1 MPSKEKNDA
10 DPPLTAVERL
20 QSLNLVSRIASE
32 SSNHLGISDR
42 TLAEFIINL
51 AERRIKSFLKEQ
63 FAREGGT
70 LYHVP
75 LLSSEDDNINTTVGG
90 GGGGGDAGAAGGNN
104 NKLRITLISSAI
116 ERDIDT
122 ISAYRDDL
130 ITNGAGDNIHPTFAA
145 RILRIVCDM
154 SPRMERLM
162 KKMEEKKRKNKR
174 KLNNNSS
181 GAGDDGVRVG
191 ELGTVMSSIAPS
203 GRRQQIEGQFPGL
216 AGRNLTGAV
225 PLEDGF
231 YEHNSNPTATTTNSN
246 TGDSST
252 NQDFN
257 VHARSRNKRRW
268 DAAGEEEG
276 DTETKIKVVPTD
288 AEQHRRPKET
298 SMRSKSNLPAWM
310 TQKQEPST
318 MEDATGRGEG
328 LQLYQIFT
336 GTVQRVLDFGVVV
349 EIHAP
354 PSSASS
360 EDKITGMVHAA
371 HVSKTRVEKPRDAG
385 VRPGQRVYV
394 KVISIG
400 NRGVAGGAGEGGLML
415 SMKDVD
421 QNSGKDL
428 MPYRTVAA
436 GGSGGGS
443 IVNNNT
449 MNNIT
454 ENTAASASA
463 AVVHP
468 GLDVSALKRRQE
480 EEEAEHIT
488 HRQMQGL
495 NDSSSRGDYYG
506 NNNNGGGGAVSGGT
520 VRRKQQLTEQELFEA
535 QQLIRSGVLPVEQY
549 PTFDGEGGLGML
561 AQETTEEETEVELA
575 EFEPAFL
582 RGQTRRSGRDLEP
595 VRIVKNPDGSLQR
608 AAMQQGTLAKERRE
622 LRQAQ
627 ANQLVDSIPK
637 DLNRPWEDPLPE
649 AGERHFAQELR
660 SINMSAF
667 DGAPEWKQKAES
679 KTLSYG
685 IISNKSIKEQR
696 ESLPIYRLKPELMRA
711 MTENQVLVVIG
722 ETGSGKT
729 TQMTQ
734 YLHELGV
741 TRNGVIGCT
750 QPRRVAAIS
759 VAKRVAEEFG
769 CTLGDEVGYTIRFD
783 DVTSQST
790 IIKYMTDGMLMREY
804 LADNDLKR
812 YAALMLD
819 EAHERTI
826 HTDVLFGLLKDL
838 CYRRPDLKLIVTSAT
853 LDAEKF
859 SSYFMECPIFTIP
872 GRTYPV
878 EILYTKE
885 PESDYLD
892 ASLITI
898 MQIHLSE
905 PAGDILLFL
914 TGQEEIDTACETLYS
929 RMKALGDLA
938 PELIIL
944 PVYSSL
950 PSEMQSRIF
959 EPAPP
964 GSRKC
969 IVATNIAEAS
979 LTIDGIYY
987 VVDPGF
993 SKQKAF
999 NAKLG
1004 MDSLVVTPISQAS
1017 ARQRAGRAGRT
1028 GPGKCYRLY
1037 TEMAYKNEMLPTNI
1051 PEIQRT
1057 NLGNVVLQLKAMGIN
1072 DLLGFD
1078 FMDPPPV
1085 ATLVGAMEG
1094 LHALGALD
1102 DEGLLTR
1109 LGRKMAEFPL
1119 EPNLSKMLL
1128 LSVDLG
1134 CSDEILTIT
1143 ALLSVENPFY
1153 RPRDKQG
1160 QADMKKAKF
1169 HQAEG
1174 DHLTLLAV
1182 YKAWEASKFSNPW
1195 CFENFVQARS
1205 MRRSQDVRKQ
1215 LVTIMD
1221 RYKLDILSA
1230 GKNYKKICMAITAG
1244 FFTNAAKKHPQEG
1257 YLTLVD
1263 QNPVYIH
1270 PSSALFN
1277 KNPEWVI
1284 YHELVL
1290 TTKEYMRNI
1299 MVIDAK
1305 WLIELAPS
1313 FYKRADPNK
1322 MTKAKRMEKIEPLF
1336 DRFNPKDAWRL
1347 SRRKG

>member
-1 MPSKEKNDA
+1 MTDNQSNKNTGNE
-10 DPPLTAVERL
+10 PNNNKKKKKQPLTPMERMEDLALTSRVSEALSPHL
-20 QSLNLVSRIASE
+20 QGLT
-32 SSNHLGISDR
+32 DK
-42 TLAEFIINL
+42 TLTEFIIHLTEVQLKQKQNVGAGGGADVIEQSQGLKARLLENGAPEIPLSLCKRLLDWVEEQSPRIKRWKKKQLDKIQQELQHQNQQNL
-51 AERRIKSFLKEQ
+51 ASSSSSSSKNN
-63 FAREGGT
+63 
-70 LYHVP
+70 P
-75 LLSSEDDNINTTVGG
+75 LQKV
-90 GGGGGDAGAAGGNN
+90 
-104 NKLRITLISSAI
+104 
-116 ERDIDT
+116 
-122 ISAYRDDL
+122 
-130 ITNGAGDNIHPTFAA
+130 
-145 RILRIVCDM
+145 
-154 SPRMERLM
+154 
-162 KKMEEKKRKNKR
+162 
-174 KLNNNSS
+174 
-181 GAGDDGVRVG
+181 
-191 ELGTVMSSIAPS
+191 
-203 GRRQQIEGQFPGL
+203 FPGL
-216 AGRNLTGAV
+216 ARPNLPHSVDLGS
-225 PLEDGF
+225 DF
-231 YEHNSNPTATTTNSN
+231 YERSNTQNTKTTTTTTSN
-246 TGDSST
+246 NTTSHHPESS
-252 NQDFN
+252 
-257 VHARSRNKRRW
+257 KR
-268 DAAGEEEG
+268 
-276 DTETKIKVVPTD
+276 KV
-288 AEQHRRPKET
+288 
-298 SMRSKSNLPAWM
+298 SNIPAWM
-310 TQKQEPST
+310 DTPEFNNNNTKRSKPSLEPYTITQ
-318 MEDATGRGEG
+318 GRVEK
-328 LQLYQIFT
+328 T
-336 GTVQRVLDFGVVV
+336 LDFGVVV
-349 EIHAP
+349 
-354 PSSASS
+354 SLM
-360 EDKITGMVHAA
+360 DF
-371 HVSKTRVEKPRDAG
+371 
-385 VRPGQRVYV
+385 PG
-394 KVISIG
+394 KE
-400 NRGVAGGAGEGGLML
+400 GVAYKSQLPANYTKGDFRKNQSIWVKIL
-415 SMKDVD
+415 SVTPQKIVVSIKDVD
-421 QNSGKDL
+421 QKTGHDL
-428 MPYRTVAA
+428 MPHRNRAA
-436 GGSGGGS
+436 QDLDHPSHPRGSRPAADDNHS
-443 IVNNNT
+443 SSST
-449 MNNIT
+449 TSLMKPPLSLST
-454 ENTAASASA
+454 AANTAATE
-463 AVVHP
+463 VIHP
-468 GLDVSALKRRQE
+468 GLDVARLRQQTQEDMISSQRRS
-480 EEEAEHIT
+480 T
-488 HRQMQGL
+488 
-495 NDSSSRGDYYG
+495 
-506 NNNNGGGGAVSGGT
+506 
-520 VRRKQQLTEQELFEA
+520 KQPLTEHELYEA

-549 PTFDGEGGLGML
+549 PTYDPNLGML
-561 AQETTEEETEVELA
+561 AVEETEEETEVELA
-575 EFEPAFL
+575 DCEPAFL
-582 RGQTRRSGRDLEP
+582 RGQTKKSLHHSAALEP
-595 VRIVKNPDGSLQR
+595 IKIVKNPDGSLQR
-608 AAMQQGTLAKERRE
+608 AALQQANMAKERRE

-627 ANQLVDSIPK
+627 ANQLIDSIPK

-660 SINMSAF
+660 SINLMSTAM
-667 DGAPEWKQKAES
+667 DGAPEWKQKAEN

-696 ESLPIYRLKPELMRA
+696 ESLPIYKLKKELMQA
-711 MTENQVLVVIG
+711 IATNQMLVVIG

-734 YLHELGV
+734 YMIELGL
-741 TRNGVIGCT
+741 TKKKGTMIGCT
-750 QPRRVAAIS
+750 QPRRVAAVS
-759 VAKRVAEEFG
+759 VAKRVAEEYG
-769 CTLGDEVGYTIRFD
+769 CALGEQVGYSIRFE
-783 DVTSQST
+783 DVTSPDT

-819 EAHERTI
+819 EAHERTVA
-826 HTDVLFGLLKDL
+826 TDVLFGLLKDL
-838 CYRRPDLKLIVTSAT
+838 CRRRPDLKIIVTSAT

-859 SSYFMECPIFTIP
+859 STYFFQSPIFTIP
-872 GRTYPV
+872 GRTFPV

-892 ASLITI
+892 AAMITV

-905 PAGDILLFL
+905 PAGDILVFL
-914 TGQEEIDTACETLYS
+914 TGQEEIDTCCETLYT
-929 RMKALGDLA
+929 RMQALGALA

-944 PVYSSL
+944 PVYSAL

-959 EPAPP
+959 EPAPK

-999 NAKLG
+999 NPKLG

-1037 TEMAYKNEMLPTNI
+1037 TEHAFKTEMLPTNI

-1085 ATLVGAMEG
+1085 ATLVGALES

-1119 EPNLSKMLL
+1119 EPNLSKMLI

-1143 ALLSVENPFY
+1143 AMLSVENPFY
-1153 RPRDKQG
+1153 RPKDRQA
-1160 QADMKKAKF
+1160 QADMRKAKF

-1182 YKAWEASKFSNPW
+1182 YKGWEASRFSNPW

-1205 MRRSQDVRKQ
+1205 MKRAQDVRKQ

-1221 RYKLDILSA
+1221 RYRLLLISA
-1230 GKNYKKICMAITAG
+1230 GKNYKVICKAITAG
-1244 FFTNAAKKHPQEG
+1244 FFTNAAKKDPQEG
-1257 YLTLVD
+1257 YRTLVD

-1277 KNPEWVI
+1277 KNPEYVI

-1305 WLIELAPS
+1305 WLTELAPA
-1313 FYKRADPNK
+1313 FYKPADPNK
-1322 MTKAKRMEKIEPLF
+1322 LTKQKRKEKIEPLF

-1347 SRRKG
+1347 SKRKG